1 MRIQNRKMTKK
12 SAYIIGILLVCT
24 TCVYAQRTCVI
35 ADMETHKPVRD
46 ALIMTDTRHAA
57 RTNLYGYFE
66 MKYAFDSATVSH
78 PSFLSRKVK
87 RTTLPDTVFLLKKTH
102 LLQEVT
108 IYGVDRQ
115 KASLAFMKKSAQE
128 EGAAHPP
135 VSSAS
140 ATVNFDFA
148 SMLDK
153 RRRHDKKQL
162 KKMQKI
168 FQELDAMDDPL
179 YSISKTTPKK
189 P

>member
-1 MRIQNRKMTKK
+1 MKK

-115 KASLAFMKKSAQE
+115 KASLAFMKKSAQ
-128 EGAAHPP
+128 
-135 VSSAS
+135 
-140 ATVNFDFA
+140 
-148 SMLDK
+148 
-153 RRRHDKKQL
+153 RRHDKKQL

>member
-1 MRIQNRKMTKK
+1 MRIKRERMTIK
-12 SAYIIGILLVCT
+12 SGNIIGILLVCT
-24 TCVYAQRTCVI
+24 TWVHAQRTCVI
-35 ADMETHKPVRD
+35 ADMETRKPIRD

-66 MKYAFDSATVSH
+66 MKYVFDSATVSH

-135 VSSAS
+135 ASSAS
-140 ATVNFDFA
+140 VTVDFDFA
-148 SMLDK
+148 NMLDK

-179 YSISKTTPKK
+179 YTPSKTPQRGK
-189 P
+189 